1 LKSFK
6 GESVLV
12 TGGAGFI
19 GSHIVDRLMSEGAS
33 VRVLDDLS
41 NGNMANLSLWKDNKN
56 LEFIVGDIRDKRTV
70 ETALKD
76 IEVVFHQAAKV
87 SVPMSVKNPLLVMDV
102 NAMGSATLLD
112 GCRRG
117 DINKIVVASSS
128 SVYGDTP
135 ILPKEET
142 MPTLPLSPYAVSKL
156 SEETLAIAFHS
167 TYGLNSTAL
176 RYFNVYG
183 PRQRGGSYAGVMY
196 IFISKA
202 LQNEPLPI
210 EGDGQQSRD
219 FTFIDDV
226 VVCNIL
232 AAESSKSGGNVYTVG
247 GGGRITIDKLADEI
261 IVATDSMSTKRFIDP
276 RPGDVRNS
284 LASLVKVNADLG
296 YSPRWNISRGL
307 AKTVDWMK
315 TKGP

>member
-1 LKSFK
+1 MKSFK

-19 GSHIVDRLMSEGAS
+19 GSHIVDRLMNEGAS

-56 LEFIVGDIRDKRTV
+56 LEFIVGDIRDKKTV

-87 SVPMSVKNPLLVMDV
+87 SVPMSVKDPLLVMDV
-102 NAMGSATLLD
+102 NTMGSVTLLD

-135 ILPKEET
+135 ILPKDET

-156 SEETLAIAFHS
+156 SEETLAMAFHS

-232 AAESSKSGGNVYTVG
+232 AADSSKSGGNVYNVG

-261 IVATDSMSTKRFIDP
+261 IVATDSTSTKRFIDP

-296 YSPRWNISRGL
+296 YSPKWNIGRGL

-315 TKGP
+315 TKGL